1 MYFVANWKMN
11 PPTIAEA
18 ERLLKQ
24 IRTQLRVIKDTT
36 NINTILCPPAIF
48 FSKIAKSTNLIKF
61 GIQNIN
67 WEERGSYTGETSI
80 LMAKDFGIEYCLV
93 GHSERKIYF
102 GENNALSNKKI
113 KLCLEKGLTPIY
125 CVGETLEEKQK
136 GQTRKSI
143 QEQLEAGLKDIGL
156 MGIRHII
163 IAYEPIW
170 AIGTQN
176 GNGAANPD
184 NVLEANILIRKTLF
198 DIYDQK
204 TAREMI
210 ILYGGSV
217 TPKNVTSYLQ
227 NNSSNGFLIGSAS
240 LNASD
245 FVSIIKKSTIQ
256 KNVS

>member
-11 PPTIAEA
+11 PPTLAEA

-24 IRTQLRVIKDTT
+24 VKAQLRIVRDGAEANIVI
-36 NINTILCPPAIF
+36 CPPSIF
-48 FSKIAKSTNLIKF
+48 FSKIAKSNNLIKF
-61 GIQNIN
+61 GVQNIN
-67 WEERGSYTGETSI
+67 WEERGSFTGETSI
-80 LMAKDFGIEYCLV
+80 LMAKDFGAEYCLV

-102 GENNALSNKKI
+102 GENSLLANKKI

-125 CVGETLEEKQK
+125 CIGETLEEKQR
-136 GQTRKSI
+136 GQTRKII
-143 QEQLEAGLKDIGL
+143 QEQLKVGLKDIGW
-156 MGIRHII
+156 MGMKHII

-176 GNGAANPD
+176 GAGAANPD
-184 NVLEANILIRKTLF
+184 NVLEISILIRKILF

-204 TAREMI
+204 TARKTI
-210 ILYGGSV
+210 VLYGGSV
-217 TPKNVTSYLQ
+217 TPKNVISYLQ